1 MKTIKD
7 LKNYVKST
15 SRYCIKDY
23 LDPKCFYKS
32 EYDLLMEQR
41 NKVKKRSKQIYK
53 DFRDILNKDNM
64 PLIIGTYGIDNRL
77 VIKENEIHYKAGQD
91 ERIEIHKYF
100 RAYLETNYKK

>member
-23 LDPKCFYKS
+23 LDPMCFYQS
-32 EYDLLMEQR
+32 EYNLLMEER

-53 DFRDILNKDNM
+53 EFRDILNKDDM
-64 PLIIGTYGIDNRL
+64 PLIVGNYGSTGRL
-77 VIKENEIHYKAGQD
+77 RIEENKIHYVPGQDARMEIHN
-91 ERIEIHKYF
+91 HL
-100 RAYLETNYKK
+100 RAYLEANYK

>member
-23 LDPKCFYKS
+23 LDPMCFYQS
-32 EYDLLMEQR
+32 EYNLLMEER

-53 DFRDILNKDNM
+53 EFRDILNKDDM
-64 PLIIGTYGIDNRL
+64 PLIVGNYGSTGRL
-77 VIKENEIHYKAGQD
+77 RIEENKIHYVPGQDARMEIHN
-91 ERIEIHKYF
+91 HL
-100 RAYLETNYKK
+100 RAYLETNYR